1 MPQISKVRI
10 VNFNYNDG
18 KRLIADE
25 LYDFASKD
33 KDDALNVLI
42 NLANG
47 GGKSVLVQ
55 LMMQPIIPKA
65 KIAGRKIESF
75 FNKASDHCF
84 ILIEWIK
91 DKSIE
96 KLLTGIAMSA
106 SESSVSE
113 DDSSRGMTVKYY
125 TFYSNYTSYSSQ
137 YDIANMPLSK
147 KENGRFVAA
156 EFDAVRTLAR
166 KSNNVLNYYVADDNP
181 KWQKK
186 LAEYGLIQSEWRMME
201 KLNSE
206 EGGLSKF
213 FGDFKKSDHLVDR
226 LLIPTIES
234 KLNQTHNKEDNSLA
248 TMLLSYAKQY
258 ASKQEVICKKETYE
272 AFSKELTALLPQA
285 ENLWNANDAL
295 EKCIRELFGFSDTLS
310 VKLDECKS
318 LQEKY
323 DLGIKELDRKS
334 TKIEHERAS
343 LKFYEAKKTFDLALE
358 KYDEVALQE
367 QRILFQRENATHKK
381 LVLECAEYYWK
392 LLRINGDLSAIR
404 SEISRRENG
413 DENGQELTKLKY
425 SIYVQICELLS
436 KYMSESESLE
446 RQCESLTL
454 QKAECEKQFQTVKKN
469 FEKAK
474 DEYTRADE
482 RLHSFESE
490 TERAVLKYGIEI
502 SRRLDGA
509 YAIDEVENIQTAKSN
524 EKNKLEDSINKAN
537 KELASVEAEILS
549 IPQKKADLSLS
560 RSEDDKRCESL
571 KETLETYYDKEAQIK
586 EICSEY
592 NLNFA
597 MRFTNHM
604 QEFLLSKQRANQARQ
619 AEILRKIAIAE
630 EEIISAKRGSLH
642 IPYAVIEYLNST
654 GVRYSTCE
662 KYLTEQVTEGKL
674 SNEDCLG
681 VLRNYP
687 ATAFGVLMDQ
697 SEKDRFF
704 DYGREKWL
712 PAMIPLYTYNQMY
725 KILNNIEKFDDAIAF
740 YSEKYFRN
748 IDQFIEDL
756 ESNQQV
762 LIKERE
768 LIDAIDAKLRSQLAV
783 AISFT
788 YDENY
793 EKEQKDS
800 ITRLKKNISGI
811 DAKIQDLEIRENELI
826 GAKENTKCKIQE
838 LSNSMKIVNRILEG
852 IEFVLQR
859 ISEERSLAAVLHSKK
874 LDLEDVEKGY
884 NNVQAKL
891 NDVTTSLDAIDEK
904 LNELKKQ
911 ISELNVVKDQIG
923 ECVEAEL
930 VDGDWREHYSKY
942 QSLQSALNQELSTLK
957 SQLDD
962 KASRKNDYESE
973 ISRREIPLKEYEDVA
988 FSEEQLKSV
997 QKEEKILIHKREE
1010 AIKQTKQA
1018 GEQKGKAEGAL
1029 ESAKQSLKRFGGEPL
1044 DKPEVGSDFDA
1055 RLIRVLE
1062 EEKTITTKNKE
1073 CGKLEN
1079 RINAIL
1085 GRLADRL
1092 KEHTR
1097 PEAIIKVQL
1106 EDSFSE
1112 QFEHIT
1118 KEYETVKTNFF
1129 NVHAQVHE
1137 VLNSMNRQFLGN
1149 NCGVSDAIVGMS
1161 TLLSNKMRGDRYYTL
1176 IEHINGNIQN
1186 THRAIAQIM
1195 TDLKEFENNHNDLI
1209 RQCVLQGN
1217 RLYEGLLQMASS
1229 SRVTVYDDKG
1239 KKQMICFDIPTE
1251 VDPVV
1256 ASAAITDEI
1265 DKGTK
1270 ELLARM
1276 YDKDVTEVDIKK
1288 IAEKIVGS
1296 RNLLRK
1302 YIGKETIRVDAYKID
1317 QSPQNAGYRSWEQ
1330 TQINNSGAE
1339 KFVVYFAVILSL
1351 MNYTRGDFGGIRDKD
1366 LRSALILDNPF
1377 GATSSKHILVP
1388 MFAIAK
1394 HFRVQMICLSDINKS
1409 DVINCFDIVIKAI
1422 VKKRPMSN
1430 NELLTHEG
1438 NESIEHGFYRSE
1450 QVSLL

>member
-25 LYDFASKD
+25 LYDFASKE

-65 KIAGRKIESF
+65 KVAGRKIESF
-75 FNKASDHCF
+75 FNRASDHCF
-84 ILIEWIK
+84 VLIEWIK
-91 DKSIE
+91 DNSTE

-106 SESSVSE
+106 SESSTTE
-113 DDSSRGMTVKYY
+113 DDSSRGMAVKYY
-125 TFYSNYTSYSSQ
+125 TFYSNYTSYSSP

-166 KSNNVLNYYVADDNP
+166 KSNGVLNYYVADDNP

-213 FGDFKKSDHLVDR
+213 FGDFKTSDHLVDR

-234 KLNQTHNKEDNSLA
+234 KLNQTHSKEDNSLA
-248 TMLLSYAKQY
+248 TMLLSYANQY
-258 ASKQEVICKKETYE
+258 ASKQEVIREKEIYE

-285 ENLWNANDAL
+285 ESLWNANDAL
-295 EKCIRELFGFSDTLS
+295 EKCIRELFGFSDALS
-310 VKLDECKS
+310 AKLDECKS

-323 DLGIKELDRKS
+323 ASDIEELDRKS
-334 TKIEHERAS
+334 ARIEHERAS
-343 LKFYEAKKTFDLALE
+343 LLFYKAKEAFELAL
-358 KYDEVALQE
+358 KSYDEATSEE
-367 QRILFQRENATHKK
+367 QRVSLQLENSTHKK
-381 LVLECAEYYWK
+381 LVLECAEYYQK
-392 LLRINGDLSAIR
+392 LLRIDGELTAIR
-404 SEISRRENG
+404 SEISRRESG
-413 DENGQELTKLKY
+413 GENGQELANLKY
-425 SIYVQICELLS
+425 SVYIQISDLLS
-436 KYMSESESLE
+436 KCVPETESLE
-446 RQCESLTL
+446 RQHDSFAH
-454 QKAECEKQFQTVKKN
+454 QRAECENQLQAAKKN

-482 RLHSFESE
+482 RLRGSESE
-490 TERAVLKYGIEI
+490 TDRVVSKYDIEI

-509 YAIDEVENIQTAKSN
+509 YAIDEVEDVQSAKSN
-524 EKNKLEDSINKAN
+524 EKNKLADAIDQADKD
-537 KELASVEAEILS
+537 LASIEAEIAS
-549 IPQKKADLSLS
+549 IPQKKADLLLS
-560 RSEDDKRCESL
+560 RSEAEQKCKSF
-571 KETLETYYDKEAQIK
+571 KEALEVYYEKEAQIK

-597 MRFTNHM
+597 MRFTNNM
-604 QEFLLSKQRANQARQ
+604 QEFLISEQRSNQAKQ
-619 AEILRKIAIAE
+619 AELLRKIDIAE
-630 EEIISAKRGSLH
+630 EEIKSAKRGSLH

-662 KYLTEQVTEGKL
+662 KYLTEQVAEGKL
-674 SNEDCLG
+674 SNEECLEI
-681 VLRNYP
+681 LRNYP
-687 ATAFGVLMDQ
+687 AAAFGILMDPN
-697 SEKDRFF
+697 EKERFF

-712 PAMIPLYTYNQMY
+712 PAMIPLYTYEQMAQ
-725 KILNNIEKFDDAIAF
+725 ILSNAKKFDGAIAF
-740 YSEKYFRN
+740 YSEEYFRN

-756 ESNQQV
+756 ESNQQA
-762 LIKERE
+762 LIKERD
-768 LIDAIDAKLRSQLAV
+768 LIDAIDVKIKSQLDV
-783 AISFT
+783 AGSFA
-788 YDENY
+788 YDEHY
-793 EKEQKDS
+793 EKEQKDF
-800 ITRLKKNISGI
+800 IARLEKSVSEI
-811 DAKIQDLEIRENELI
+811 DAKIQALTVTETELTT
-826 GAKENTKCKIQE
+826 AKEETKRRLAE
-838 LSNSMKIVNRILEG
+838 LSYSMQSVNRFLEG
-852 IEFVLQR
+852 IETVLQR
-859 ISEERSLAAVLHSKK
+859 ISEERSLAEALHNKK
-874 LDLEDVEKGY
+874 LDLEEAEQSYK
-884 NNVQAKL
+884 NVQVQL
-891 NDVTTSLDAIDEK
+891 NDITTSLDTIDEK

-911 ISELNVVKDQIG
+911 ISELSGVKDQVG

-930 VDGDWREHYSKY
+930 VDGDWRELYSKY

-957 SQLDD
+957 SQLED
-962 KASRKNDYESE
+962 KTSRKKDYESE
-973 ISRREIPLKEYEDVA
+973 IARRELSSEEYKEVA
-988 FSEEQLKSV
+988 FSEEQLQSV
-997 QKEEKILIHKREE
+997 RKEEKLLISKREE
-1010 AIKQTKQA
+1010 AIQHTKQA
-1018 GEQKGKAEGAL
+1018 GAQKGKAEGTL
-1029 ESAKQSLKRFGGEPL
+1029 ESAKQSLVRFGEPL
-1044 DKPEVGSDFDA
+1044 DKSEVGSDFDA
-1055 RLIRVLE
+1055 RLSRVRE
-1062 EEKTITTKNKE
+1062 ERKALFTQKDK

-1079 RINAIL
+1079 RINTIF

-1092 KEHTR
+1092 KKHTR
-1097 PEAIIKVQL
+1097 PETIVKVQL
-1106 EDSFSE
+1106 EDSFAE
-1112 QFEHIT
+1112 QFERMT
-1118 KEYETVKTNFF
+1118 KEYEAAKANLS
-1129 NVHAQVHE
+1129 NVHAQVSE
-1137 VLNSMNRQFLGN
+1137 ALNSMKGQFAGST
-1149 NCGVSDAIVGMS
+1149 CGVSDAILGMS
-1161 TLLSNKMRGDRYYTL
+1161 ALLSNEMRGDRYYTL
-1176 IEHINGNIQN
+1176 IEHINGDIQN
-1186 THRAIAQIM
+1186 TDRAIAQIM
-1195 TDLKEFENNHNDLI
+1195 TDLKEFENNHSDLI
-1209 RQCVLQGN
+1209 RQCVLQGS
-1217 RLYEGLLQMASS
+1217 RIYEGLLQMASS
-1229 SRVTVYDDKG
+1229 SRVTVYDGKD
-1239 KKQMICFDIPTE
+1239 KKQMIRFDIPAE

-1270 ELLARM
+1270 ELVARM
-1276 YDKDVTEVDIKK
+1276 SDEAVTEVDIKK
-1288 IAEKIVGS
+1288 MAEKIVGS

-1317 QSPQNAGYRSWEQ
+1317 QNPQNAGYRSWEQ

-1351 MNYTRGDFGGIRDKD
+1351 MNYTRGDFGSIRDKD

-1450 QVSLL
+1450 QLSLL

>member
-25 LYDFASKD
+25 LYDFASKE

-65 KIAGRKIESF
+65 KVAGRKIESF

-84 ILIEWIK
+84 VLIEWIK
-91 DKSIE
+91 DNSTE

-106 SESSVSE
+106 SESSTTE
-113 DDSSRGMTVKYY
+113 DDSSRGMAVKYY
-125 TFYSNYTSYSSQ
+125 TFYSNYNSYSSP

-166 KSNNVLNYYVADDNP
+166 KSNGVLNYYVADDNP

-213 FGDFKKSDHLVDR
+213 FGDFKTSDHLVDR

-234 KLNQTHNKEDNSLA
+234 KLNQTHSKEDNSLA
-248 TMLLSYAKQY
+248 TMLLSYANQY
-258 ASKQEVICKKETYE
+258 ASKQEVIREKEIYE

-285 ENLWNANDAL
+285 ESLWNANDAL
-295 EKCIRELFGFSDTLS
+295 EKCIRELFGFSDALS
-310 VKLDECKS
+310 AKLDECKS

-323 DLGIKELDRKS
+323 ASDIEELDRKS
-334 TKIEHERAS
+334 ARIEHERAS
-343 LKFYEAKKTFDLALE
+343 LLFYKAKEAFELAL
-358 KYDEVALQE
+358 KSYDEATSEE
-367 QRILFQRENATHKK
+367 QRVSLQLENSTHKK
-381 LVLECAEYYWK
+381 LVLECAEYYQK
-392 LLRINGDLSAIR
+392 LLRIDGELTAIR
-404 SEISRRENG
+404 SEISRRESG
-413 DENGQELTKLKY
+413 GENGQELANLKY
-425 SIYVQICELLS
+425 SVYMQISDLLS
-436 KYMSESESLE
+436 KCVPETESLE
-446 RQCESLTL
+446 RQHDSFAH
-454 QKAECEKQFQTVKKN
+454 QRAECENQLQAAKKN

-482 RLHSFESE
+482 RLRGSESE
-490 TERAVLKYGIEI
+490 TDRVVSKYDIEI

-509 YAIDEVENIQTAKSN
+509 YAIDEVEDVQSAKSN
-524 EKNKLEDSINKAN
+524 EKNKLADAIDQADKD
-537 KELASVEAEILS
+537 LASIEAEIAS
-549 IPQKKADLSLS
+549 IPQKKADLLLS
-560 RSEDDKRCESL
+560 RSEAEQKCKSF
-571 KETLETYYDKEAQIK
+571 KEALEVYYEKEAQIK

-597 MRFTNHM
+597 MRFTNNM
-604 QEFLLSKQRANQARQ
+604 QEFLISEQRSNQAKQ
-619 AEILRKIAIAE
+619 AELLRKIDIAE
-630 EEIISAKRGSLH
+630 EEIKSAKRGSLH

-662 KYLTEQVTEGKL
+662 KYLTEQVAEGKL
-674 SNEDCLG
+674 SNEECLEI
-681 VLRNYP
+681 LRNYP
-687 ATAFGVLMDQ
+687 AAAFGILMDPN
-697 SEKDRFF
+697 EKERFF

-712 PAMIPLYTYNQMY
+712 PAMIPLYTYEQMAQ
-725 KILNNIEKFDDAIAF
+725 ILSNAKKFDGAIAF
-740 YSEKYFRN
+740 YSEEYFRN

-756 ESNQQV
+756 ESNQQA
-762 LIKERE
+762 LIKERD
-768 LIDAIDAKLRSQLAV
+768 LIDAIDVKIKSQLDV
-783 AISFT
+783 AGSFA
-788 YDENY
+788 YDEHY
-793 EKEQKDS
+793 EKEQKDF
-800 ITRLKKNISGI
+800 IARLEKSVSEI
-811 DAKIQDLEIRENELI
+811 DAKIQALTVTETELTT
-826 GAKENTKCKIQE
+826 AKEETKRRLAE
-838 LSNSMKIVNRILEG
+838 LSYSMQSVNRFLEG
-852 IEFVLQR
+852 IETVLQR
-859 ISEERSLAAVLHSKK
+859 ISEERSLAEALHNKR
-874 LDLEDVEKGY
+874 LDLEEAEQSYK
-884 NNVQAKL
+884 NVQVQL
-891 NDVTTSLDAIDEK
+891 NDITTSLDTIDEK

-911 ISELNVVKDQIG
+911 ISELSGVKDQVG

-930 VDGDWREHYSKY
+930 VDGDWRKLYSKY

-957 SQLDD
+957 SQLED
-962 KASRKNDYESE
+962 KTSRKKDYESE
-973 ISRREIPLKEYEDVA
+973 IARRELSSEEYKEVA
-988 FSEEQLKSV
+988 FSEEQLQSV
-997 QKEEKILIHKREE
+997 RKEEKLLISKREE
-1010 AIKQTKQA
+1010 AIQHTKQA
-1018 GEQKGKAEGAL
+1018 GAQKGKAEGTL
-1029 ESAKQSLKRFGGEPL
+1029 ESAKQSLVRFGEPL
-1044 DKPEVGSDFDA
+1044 DKSEVGSDFDA
-1055 RLIRVLE
+1055 RLSRVRE
-1062 EEKTITTKNKE
+1062 ERKALFTQKDK

-1079 RINAIL
+1079 RINTIF

-1092 KEHTR
+1092 KKHTR
-1097 PEAIIKVQL
+1097 PETIVKVQL
-1106 EDSFSE
+1106 EDSFAE
-1112 QFEHIT
+1112 QFERMT
-1118 KEYETVKTNFF
+1118 KEYEAAKANLS
-1129 NVHAQVHE
+1129 NVHAQVSE
-1137 VLNSMNRQFLGN
+1137 ALNSMKGQFAGST
-1149 NCGVSDAIVGMS
+1149 CGVSDAILGMS
-1161 TLLSNKMRGDRYYTL
+1161 ALLSNEMRGDRYYTL
-1176 IEHINGNIQN
+1176 IEHINGDIQN
-1186 THRAIAQIM
+1186 TDRAIAQIM
-1195 TDLKEFENNHNDLI
+1195 TDLKEFENNHSDLI
-1209 RQCVLQGN
+1209 RQCVLQGS
-1217 RLYEGLLQMASS
+1217 RIYEGLLQMASS
-1229 SRVTVYDDKG
+1229 SRVTVYDGKD
-1239 KKQMICFDIPTE
+1239 KKQMIRFDIPAE

-1270 ELLARM
+1270 ELVARM
-1276 YDKDVTEVDIKK
+1276 SDEAVTEVDIKK
-1288 IAEKIVGS
+1288 MAEKIVGS

-1317 QSPQNAGYRSWEQ
+1317 QNPQNAGYRSWEQ

-1351 MNYTRGDFGGIRDKD
+1351 MNYTRGDFGSIRDKD

-1450 QVSLL
+1450 QLSLL

>member
-25 LYDFASKD
+25 LYDFASKE

-65 KIAGRKIESF
+65 KVAGRKIESF

-84 ILIEWIK
+84 VLIEWIK
-91 DKSIE
+91 DNSTE

-106 SESSVSE
+106 SESSTTE
-113 DDSSRGMTVKYY
+113 DDSSRGMAVKYY
-125 TFYSNYTSYSSQ
+125 TFYSNYTSYSSP

-166 KSNNVLNYYVADDNP
+166 KSNGVLNYYVADDNP

-213 FGDFKKSDHLVDR
+213 FGDFKTSDHLVDR

-234 KLNQTHNKEDNSLA
+234 KLNQTHSKEDNSLA
-248 TMLLSYAKQY
+248 TMLLSYANQY
-258 ASKQEVICKKETYE
+258 ASKQEVIREKEIYE

-285 ENLWNANDAL
+285 ESLWNANDAL
-295 EKCIRELFGFSDTLS
+295 EKCIRELFGFSDALS
-310 VKLDECKS
+310 AKLDECKS

-323 DLGIKELDRKS
+323 ASDIEELDRKS
-334 TKIEHERAS
+334 ARIEHERAS
-343 LKFYEAKKTFDLALE
+343 LLFYKAKEAFELAL
-358 KYDEVALQE
+358 KSYDEATSEE
-367 QRILFQRENATHKK
+367 QRVSLQLENSTHKK
-381 LVLECAEYYWK
+381 LVLECAEYYQK
-392 LLRINGDLSAIR
+392 LLRIDGELTAIR
-404 SEISRRENG
+404 SEISRRESG
-413 DENGQELTKLKY
+413 GENGQELANLKY
-425 SIYVQICELLS
+425 SVYMQISDLLS
-436 KYMSESESLE
+436 KCVPETESLE
-446 RQCESLTL
+446 RQHDSFAH
-454 QKAECEKQFQTVKKN
+454 QRAECENQLQAAKKN

-482 RLHSFESE
+482 RLRGSESE
-490 TERAVLKYGIEI
+490 TDRVVSKYDIEI

-509 YAIDEVENIQTAKSN
+509 YAIDEVEDVQSAKSN
-524 EKNKLEDSINKAN
+524 EKNKLADAIDQADKD
-537 KELASVEAEILS
+537 LASIEAEIAS
-549 IPQKKADLSLS
+549 IPQKKADLLLS
-560 RSEDDKRCESL
+560 RSEAEQKCKSF
-571 KETLETYYDKEAQIK
+571 KEALEVYYEKEAQIK

-597 MRFTNHM
+597 MRFTNNM
-604 QEFLLSKQRANQARQ
+604 QEFLISEQRSNQAKQ
-619 AEILRKIAIAE
+619 AELLRKIDIAE
-630 EEIISAKRGSLH
+630 EEIKSAKRGSLH

-662 KYLTEQVTEGKL
+662 KYLTEQVAEGKL
-674 SNEDCLG
+674 SNEECLEI
-681 VLRNYP
+681 LRNYP
-687 ATAFGVLMDQ
+687 AAAFGILMDPN
-697 SEKDRFF
+697 EKERFF

-712 PAMIPLYTYNQMY
+712 PAMIPLYTYEQMAQ
-725 KILNNIEKFDDAIAF
+725 ILSNAKKFDGAIAF
-740 YSEKYFRN
+740 YSEEYFRN

-756 ESNQQV
+756 ESNQQA
-762 LIKERE
+762 LIKERD
-768 LIDAIDAKLRSQLAV
+768 LIDAIDVKIKSQLDV
-783 AISFT
+783 AGSFA
-788 YDENY
+788 YDEHY
-793 EKEQKDS
+793 EKEQKDF
-800 ITRLKKNISGI
+800 IARLEKSVSEI
-811 DAKIQDLEIRENELI
+811 DAKIQALTVTETELTT
-826 GAKENTKCKIQE
+826 AKEETKRRLAE
-838 LSNSMKIVNRILEG
+838 LSYSMQSVNRFLEG
-852 IEFVLQR
+852 IETVLQR
-859 ISEERSLAAVLHSKK
+859 ISEERSLAEALHNKR
-874 LDLEDVEKGY
+874 LDLEEAEQSYK
-884 NNVQAKL
+884 NVQVQL
-891 NDVTTSLDAIDEK
+891 NDITTSLDTIDEK

-911 ISELNVVKDQIG
+911 ISELSGVKDQVG

-930 VDGDWREHYSKY
+930 VDGDWRKLYSKY

-957 SQLDD
+957 SQLED
-962 KASRKNDYESE
+962 KTSRKKDYESE
-973 ISRREIPLKEYEDVA
+973 IARRELSSEEYKEVA
-988 FSEEQLKSV
+988 FSEEQLQSV
-997 QKEEKILIHKREE
+997 RKEEKLLISKREE
-1010 AIKQTKQA
+1010 AIQHTKQA
-1018 GEQKGKAEGAL
+1018 GAQKGKAEGTL
-1029 ESAKQSLKRFGGEPL
+1029 ESAKQSLVRFGEPL
-1044 DKPEVGSDFDA
+1044 DKSEVGSDFDA
-1055 RLIRVLE
+1055 RLSRVRE
-1062 EEKTITTKNKE
+1062 ERKALFTQKDK

-1079 RINAIL
+1079 RINTIF

-1092 KEHTR
+1092 KKHTR
-1097 PEAIIKVQL
+1097 PETIVKVQL
-1106 EDSFSE
+1106 EDSFAE
-1112 QFEHIT
+1112 QFERMT
-1118 KEYETVKTNFF
+1118 KEYEAAKANLS
-1129 NVHAQVHE
+1129 NVHAQVSE
-1137 VLNSMNRQFLGN
+1137 ALNSMKGQFAGST
-1149 NCGVSDAIVGMS
+1149 CGVSDAILGMS
-1161 TLLSNKMRGDRYYTL
+1161 ALLSNEMRGDRYYTL
-1176 IEHINGNIQN
+1176 IEHINGDIQN
-1186 THRAIAQIM
+1186 TDRAIAQIM
-1195 TDLKEFENNHNDLI
+1195 TDLKEFENNHSDLI
-1209 RQCVLQGN
+1209 RQCVLQGS
-1217 RLYEGLLQMASS
+1217 RIYEGLLQMASS
-1229 SRVTVYDDKG
+1229 SRVTVYDGKD
-1239 KKQMICFDIPTE
+1239 KKQMIRFDIPAE

-1270 ELLARM
+1270 ELVARM
-1276 YDKDVTEVDIKK
+1276 SDEAVTEVDIKK
-1288 IAEKIVGS
+1288 MAEKIVGS

-1317 QSPQNAGYRSWEQ
+1317 QNPQNAGYRSWEQ

-1351 MNYTRGDFGGIRDKD
+1351 MNYTRGDFGSIRDKD

-1450 QVSLL
+1450 QLSLL

>member
-25 LYDFASKD
+25 LYDFASKE

-65 KIAGRKIESF
+65 KVAGRKIESF
-75 FNKASDHCF
+75 FNKASDHWF
-84 ILIEWIK
+84 VLIEWIK
-91 DKSIE
+91 DNSTE

-106 SESSVSE
+106 SESSAAE
-113 DDSSRGMTVKYY
+113 DDSSRGMAVKYY
-125 TFYSNYTSYSSQ
+125 TFYSNYNSYSSP

-166 KSNNVLNYYVADDNP
+166 KSNGVLNYYVADDNP

-213 FGDFKKSDHLVDR
+213 FGDFKTSDHLVDR

-234 KLNQTHNKEDNSLA
+234 KLNQTHSKEDNSLA
-248 TMLLSYAKQY
+248 TMLLSYANQY
-258 ASKQEVICKKETYE
+258 ASKQEVIREKEIYE
-272 AFSKELTALLPQA
+272 AFYKGLTALLPQA
-285 ENLWNANDAL
+285 ESLWNANDAL
-295 EKCIRELFGFSDTLS
+295 EKCIRELFGFSDALS
-310 VKLDECKS
+310 AKLDECKA
-318 LQEKY
+318 LQDKY
-323 DLGIKELDRKS
+323 ASDIEELDRKS
-334 TKIEHERAS
+334 ARIEHERAS
-343 LKFYEAKKTFDLALE
+343 LMFYKAKEAFDLAL
-358 KYDEVALQE
+358 KAYDEATSEE
-367 QRILFQRENATHKK
+367 QRVSLQLENTTHKK
-381 LVLECAEYYWK
+381 LVLECAEYYQK
-392 LLRINGDLSAIR
+392 LLRIDGELTAIC
-404 SEISRRENG
+404 SEISRRESG
-413 DENGQELTKLKY
+413 GENGQELANLKY
-425 SIYVQICELLS
+425 SVYIQISDLLS
-436 KYMSESESLE
+436 KCVPEAESLQ
-446 RQCESLTL
+446 RQHDSFAH
-454 QKAECEKQFQTVKKN
+454 QKTECEKQLQAAKKN

-482 RLHSFESE
+482 RLRGAERE
-490 TERAVLKYGIEI
+490 TDRVVSKRDIEI

-509 YAIDEVENIQTAKSN
+509 YAIDEVEDVKSAKSN
-524 EKNKLEDSINKAN
+524 EKNKLADAIDQADKN
-537 KELASVEAEILS
+537 LASIEAEIVS

-560 RSEDDKRCESL
+560 RSEAEQKCKL
-571 KETLETYYDKEAQIK
+571 VKEALEVYYEKEAQIR

-597 MRFTNHM
+597 MRFTSNI
-604 QEFLLSKQRANQARQ
+604 QEFLISEQRSNQAKQ

-630 EEIISAKRGSLH
+630 EEIKSAKRGSLH

-662 KYLTEQVTEGKL
+662 KYLTEQVAEGKL
-674 SNEDCLG
+674 SNEECLEI
-681 VLRNYP
+681 LRNYP
-687 ATAFGVLMDQ
+687 AAAFGILMDP
-697 SEKDRFF
+697 SEKERFF

-712 PAMIPLYTYNQMY
+712 PAMIPLYTYEQMAQ
-725 KILNNIEKFDDAIAF
+725 ILSNAKKFDGAIAF
-740 YSEKYFRN
+740 YSEEYFRN
-748 IDQFIEDL
+748 VDRFIENL
-756 ESNQQV
+756 ETNQQA
-762 LIKERE
+762 LIKERD
-768 LIDAIDAKLRSQLAV
+768 LIDAIDVKIKSQLDV
-783 AISFT
+783 AGSFT
-788 YDENY
+788 YDDNY

-800 ITRLKKNISGI
+800 IARLEKSISEI
-811 DAKIQDLEIRENELI
+811 DAKIQSLATRETELTT
-826 GAKENTKCKIQE
+826 AKENTKRRIQE
-838 LSNSMKIVNRILEG
+838 LSDSMQTVNRILEG
-852 IEFVLQR
+852 IETILQR
-859 ISEERSLAAVLHSKK
+859 ISEERFLAEALHNKK
-874 LDLEDVEKGY
+874 LDLEEAEQSYK
-884 NNVQAKL
+884 NVQAQL
-891 NDVTTSLDAIDEK
+891 NDIATSLDRIDEK

-911 ISELNVVKDQIG
+911 ISELNGVKDQVG

-930 VDGDWREHYSKY
+930 VDGDWRELYSKY

-957 SQLDD
+957 SQLED
-962 KASRKNDYESE
+962 KASRKEECEKE
-973 ISRREIPLKEYEDVA
+973 IASRELSLDEYKDIT
-988 FSEEQLKSV
+988 FSEEQLQSVRKVEKS
-997 QKEEKILIHKREE
+997 LRSSLAE
-1010 AIKQTKQA
+1010 AIRNTKQA
-1018 GEQKGKAEGAL
+1018 VEQKGKAEGTL
-1029 ESAKQSLKRFGGEPL
+1029 ESAKQSLVRFGKPL
-1044 DKPEVGSDFDA
+1044 DKSEVGSDFDT
-1055 RLIRVLE
+1055 RLSQVRE
-1062 EEKTITTKNKE
+1062 ERKSLFTQKDN

-1079 RINAIL
+1079 RINTIF
-1085 GRLADRL
+1085 GRLTDRL
-1092 KEHTR
+1092 KKHTR
-1097 PEAIIKVQL
+1097 PDIIIKVQL
-1106 EDSFSE
+1106 EDSFGE
-1112 QFEHIT
+1112 QFEYMT
-1118 KEYETVKTNFF
+1118 NEYESAKANLS
-1129 NVHAQVHE
+1129 NVHTRVSEA
-1137 VLNSMNRQFLGN
+1137 LNSMKNQFVGST
-1149 NCGVSDAIVGMS
+1149 CGVSDAIVGMLA
-1161 TLLSNKMRGDRYYTL
+1161 LLSNEMRGDRYYTL
-1176 IEHINGNIQN
+1176 IEHINGDIQN
-1186 THRAIAQIM
+1186 TDRAIAQIM

-1209 RQCVLQGN
+1209 RQCVLQGS
-1217 RLYEGLLQMASS
+1217 RIYEGLLQMASS
-1229 SRVTVYDDKG
+1229 SRVTVYDGKD
-1239 KKQMICFDIPTE
+1239 KKQMIRFDIPAE

-1270 ELLARM
+1270 ELMARM
-1276 YDKDVTEVDIKK
+1276 SDEAITEVDVKK
-1288 IAEKIVGS
+1288 MAEKIVGS

-1302 YIGKETIRVDAYKID
+1302 YIGKEAIRVDAYKID
-1317 QSPQNAGYRSWEQ
+1317 QNPQNAGYRSWEQ

-1351 MNYTRGDFGGIRDKD
+1351 MNYTRGDFGSIRDKD

-1450 QVSLL
+1450 QLSLL